1 MSSRQSKKQRQFF
14 KREFKKEMLQKA
26 QQVGESIGNILK
38 PRPKWIPEF
47 IWIKLLG
54 IFIRIQK

>member
-1 MSSRQSKKQRQFF
+1 MSNRQSKKQRQFF

-38 PRPKWIPEF
+38 PKPKYFPE
-47 IWIKLLG
+47 WLWLKLLG

>member
-1 MSSRQSKKQRQFF
+1 MSNRQSKKQRQFF

-38 PRPKWIPEF
+38 PKPKFIPQWLWIR
-47 IWIKLLG
+47 LLG
-54 IFIRIQK
+54 IFIRIKK